1 MLAICI
7 VAICLAQI
15 EIEVVS
21 NGKYGMKIKEFN
33 IENCLKIWYEMFLKG
48 SEINCWNNLIKYCF
62 VFIFYPL
69 FW

>member
-15 EIEVVS
+15 EMEVVS

-33 IENCLKIWYEMFLKG
+33 IENCLKSWYEMFLKG
-48 SEINCWNNLIKYCF
+48 SEINC
-62 VFIFYPL
+62 
-69 FW
+69 